1 MARLET
7 HGHAQN
13 RSAIGR
19 DSCASRVDA
28 IATVMSRQVRVSRPR
43 PIPAT
48 FDEIGAKV
56 NSLRRI
62 VKLKINEF
70 NGVFEVVPKSIEVI
84 FG

>member
-1 MARLET
+1 
-7 HGHAQN
+7 
-13 RSAIGR
+13 
-19 DSCASRVDA
+19 
-28 IATVMSRQVRVSRPR
+28 MSRQVRVSRPR